1 MNNPNEFLLGG
12 HGSSDFESTS
22 EKSLTVIEAG
32 LAVRLGSNG
41 SVNLTS
47 GELLG
52 VSIGAD
58 LSNAEKTVVCRAG
71 NDIPMLLNPTI
82 TGVDP
87 NEVED
92 FDFVVIGARVKVDPT
107 TGKASAVGTITNAI
121 YKSGVMDGVKRGSST
136 IYPIALIDMA
146 GGI

>member
-71 NDIPMLLNPTI
+71 NDIPMLLAPTVV
-82 TGVDP
+82 GP
-87 NEVED
+87 LEN

-107 TGKASAVGTITNAI
+107 TGKASAVGTTTNAI
-121 YKSGVMDGVKRGSST
+121 YKSGVKDGIKRGSST